1 MTASKKMTVLPL
13 ENKRSGRELL
23 FLTIL
28 VCSSQANDRLEGGW
42 EKTTQTLID
51 PSLFEL

>member
-1 MTASKKMTVLPL
+1 MTVLPL

-28 VCSSQANDRLEGGW
+28 VCSSQANNRLEEGPLGGLG
-42 EKTTQTLID
+42 KDHPNIN
-51 PSLFEL
+51 